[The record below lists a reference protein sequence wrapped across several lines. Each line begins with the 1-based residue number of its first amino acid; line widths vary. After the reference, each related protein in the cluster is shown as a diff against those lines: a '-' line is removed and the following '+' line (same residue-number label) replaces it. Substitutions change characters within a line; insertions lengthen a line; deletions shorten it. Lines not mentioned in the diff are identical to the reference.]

1 MRADKADFQENIPV
15 SERPVH
21 PLLLSAGWVLAVIVA
36 VAIPFGETLFAGLHS
51 AGPINELARKP

>member
-1 MRADKADFQENIPV
+1 MRVDKVDYQKNTSL